1 MSDQPKIPL
10 PAVEILSDAS
20 AVTRR
25 YLVLEI
31 RGGDERTA
39 QSWYGIAELEFETL
53 VLMLKSLLPES
64 PMRAR
69 RNPPQVLLHKPTEVQ
84 A

>member
-1 MSDQPKIPL
+1 MPDETKVPL
-10 PAVEILSDAS
+10 PAVEIVPDAP

-39 QSWYGIAELEFETL
+39 QSWYQLAEMECETV
-53 VLMLKSLLPES
+53 VLMLDALLPGL
-64 PMRAR
+64 PQRAR
-69 RNPPQVLLHKPTEVQ
+69 KNPPLVFLHKPTEVP